1 VEWPH
6 LRRRARRL
14 LLRHRRPLSDL
25 LLAALVRATPLLIIG
40 LAVLIAF
47 RAGIWNIGAEGQ
59 FYAGAI
65 VATWIGTRWGLTSP
79 LAAVVLVGLGAA
91 VAGAA
96 WAAVPAWLRS
106 RFGVLEVIT
115 TIMLNFIAEYL
126 VGFLVQGPLQEAG
139 HTYPQ
144 SDPVAA
150 ATRLAPL
157 VEGTRLTLAFPL
169 GVVLALAA
177 WVFLMRTRPGFA
189 LRAAGANP
197 VAARVSGRINVGRV
211 MTMALLASGALAGL
225 AGAAE
230 VCGVTFALYERLSPG
245 YGYSAIAVALLA
257 RLNPLAVI
265 PTALFFGF
273 LEAGASALQ
282 RSAGIPSVTVYA
294 VEGLV
299 ILVVVAL
306 ERRLRSSADA

>member
-1 VEWPH
+1 VT
-6 LRRRARRL
+6 
-14 LLRHRRPLSDL
+14 DL
-25 LLAALVRATPLLIIG
+25 LLATLVRATPLLITG

-65 VATWIGTRWGLTSP
+65 AATWIGTRWGLTSP
-79 LAAVVLVGLGAA
+79 VAAALLVTIAAGL
-91 VAGAA
+91 AGAA
-96 WAAVPAWLRS
+96 WAAIPAWLRS
-106 RFGVLEVIT
+106 RYGVLEVIT

-139 HTYPQ
+139 RTYPQ
-144 SDPVAA
+144 SDPIAGAA
-150 ATRLAPL
+150 RLAPL
-157 VEGTRLTLAFPL
+157 IGGTRLTLAFPL
-169 GVVLALAA
+169 GLVLAAAA

-197 VAARVSGRINVGRV
+197 VAARVSGRINVARV
-211 MTMALLASGALAGL
+211 TAMALLTSGALAGL

-306 ERRLRSSADA
+306 ERRLRSRADA

>member
-1 VEWPH
+1 
-6 LRRRARRL
+6 LT
-14 LLRHRRPLSDL
+14 DL
-25 LLAALVRATPLLIIG
+25 LLATLVRATPLLIIG
-40 LAVLIAF
+40 LAVAIAF

-65 VATWIGTRWGLTSP
+65 VATWIGTRLGLTSP
-79 LAAVVLVGLGAA
+79 FAAFPLVVVAA
-91 VAGAA
+91 LVAGAV

-106 RFGVLEVIT
+106 RYGVLEVIT

-126 VGFLVQGPLQEAG
+126 VGYLVQGPLQEAG

-144 SDPVAA
+144 SDPIAGAA
-150 ATRLAPL
+150 RLAPL
-157 VEGTRLTLAFPL
+157 IAGTRVTIAFPL
-169 GVVLALAA
+169 GVLLAA
-177 WVFLMRTRPGFA
+177 AMWVFLMRTRPGFK

-211 MTMALLASGALAGL
+211 MAIALLGSGALAGL

-230 VCGVTFALYERLSPG
+230 VCGVTFALYEHLSPG

-299 ILVVVAL
+299 ILGVVAL
-306 ERRLRSSADA
+306 ERRLRSSSGG